1 MNECEQ
7 AERLSAYHD
16 GELSGAARTEVEQH
30 LRRCPACAAEL
41 NRLGRLSQLFS
52 AAAEPRVPPEVL
64 ERLHAAVDV
73 LPLAEIGRL
82 ARIVAAIA
90 AAILLV
96 SSVWL
101 LRAGGAGEPKDQIPV
116 WETVAVVRQEV
127 PVSAPEE
134 QLAQWIVQDLSRK
147 NGHDKN

>member
-1 MNECEQ
+1 MNECAQ
-7 AERLSAYHD
+7 AERLGAYHD
-16 GELSGAARTEVEQH
+16 GELSGAAQAEVEQH
-30 LRRCPACAAEL
+30 LGRCPACAAEL
-41 NRLGRLSQLFS
+41 NRLRRLSQLFS

-73 LPLAEIGRL
+73 LPMAEIGRL

-101 LRAGGAGEPKDQIPV
+101 LRGAGEPKDQIPV